1 MKFKKTMIATF
12 AAISLVTFAGCGS
25 KSTENKTE
33 KVPDQFKIIKKED
46 LSGAST
52 ISTIYDKQTFVMYAF
67 TTRPNGGVNLIPLYN
82 ADGTLRTYKK

>member
-12 AAISLVTFAGCGS
+12 AATSLVTFAGCGV

-33 KVPDQFKIIKKED
+33 KVPDQFKIGKEQRINND
-46 LSGAST
+46 DS
-52 ISTIYDKQTFVMYAF
+52 IYTIYDKDTFVMYAF
-67 TTRPNGGVNLIPLYN
+67 SVRSNGGVNLIPLYN